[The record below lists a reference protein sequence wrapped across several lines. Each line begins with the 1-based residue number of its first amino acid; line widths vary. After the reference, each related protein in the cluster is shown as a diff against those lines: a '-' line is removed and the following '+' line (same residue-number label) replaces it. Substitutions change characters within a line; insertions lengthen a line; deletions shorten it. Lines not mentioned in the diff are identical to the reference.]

1 MESRSTVLL
10 EKLENL
16 IATKSVVGETINVDG
31 VLIIPFI
38 DVSFGVGIGSS
49 SGEST
54 EKGKG
59 GADGGGAGAKM
70 SPSAVLVVNGD
81 TVQLVNIK
89 NQDSLNKLIDM
100 VPNVLN
106 KFNLNLGSKDE
117 GCRCGD
123 ECGCQNE
130 EKEVQEIE

>member
-1 MESRSTVLL
+1 MESRSLELL

-16 IATKSVVGETINVDG
+16 IATKTVVGETIEVDG

-38 DVSFGVGIGSS
+38 DVSFGVGMGN
-49 SGEST
+49 GNKNNT
-54 EKGKG
+54 EKGNG
-59 GADGGGAGAKM
+59 GGSGAGAGAKM

-106 KFNLNLGSKDE
+106 KFNIGPKSSGCGGDCSCHDDE
-117 GCRCGD
+117 D
-123 ECGCQNE
+123 EI
-130 EKEVQEIE
+130 IEA

>member
-1 MESRSTVLL
+1 MESRSVALL

-38 DVSFGVGIGSS
+38 DVSFGVGIGGSY
-49 SGEST
+49 GATT
-54 EKGKG
+54 EKGNG
-59 GADGGGAGAKM
+59 EGGGAGAKM
-70 SPSAVLVVNGD
+70 SPSAVLVVNGE

-100 VPNVLN
+100 VPNILN
-106 KFNLNLGSKDE
+106 KFNIGPKDS
-117 GCRCGD
+117 GCGCGD
-123 ECGCQNE
+123 ECGCHGE
-130 EKEVQEIE
+130 DESIEA

>member
-1 MESRSTVLL
+1 MEDKNSVLLL

-31 VLIIPFI
+31 ILIIPFI
-38 DVSFGVGIGSS
+38 DVAFGVGG
-49 SGEST
+49 GT
-54 EKGKG
+54 AAGKVEG
-59 GADGGGAGAKM
+59 GGNSAGAGAGAKL

-100 VPNVLN
+100 VPNILN
-106 KFNLNLGSKDE
+106 KFNIGPSDS
-117 GCRCGD
+117 GCCCGD
-123 ECGCQNE
+123 DCCCDDDDDFDE
-130 EKEVQEIE
+130 E